1 MQAQIAD
8 VTVLV
13 FRTTSRIHIDI
24 DGHAHPGPERPV
36 NLSLLRITDTD
47 GVAGYCLAQPAEAV
61 RRELIDHYVR
71 PHLIGA
77 DAFDREWLWQRL
89 AREQR
94 GSMGALLDRTLSAVE
109 QALWDL
115 AGRRLG
121 VPVWKLLGR
130 LRDPGSPPTE
140 APCAVTRSTAG

>member
-13 FRTTSRIHIDI
+13 FQTTSRIHIDI

-36 NLSLLRITDTD
+36 QQSLLRITDTD
-47 GVAGYCLAQPAEAV
+47 GCAGYCLAQPAEAV

-94 GSMGALLDRTLSAVE
+94 GSMGALLDRTPECRRAGPVGPRRPQARRAGVE
-109 QALWDL
+109 A
-115 AGRRLG
+115 ARAAPGRR
-121 VPVWKLLGR
+121 
-130 LRDPGSPPTE
+130 SPPT
-140 APCAVTRSTAG
+140 AARCAATRSTAG